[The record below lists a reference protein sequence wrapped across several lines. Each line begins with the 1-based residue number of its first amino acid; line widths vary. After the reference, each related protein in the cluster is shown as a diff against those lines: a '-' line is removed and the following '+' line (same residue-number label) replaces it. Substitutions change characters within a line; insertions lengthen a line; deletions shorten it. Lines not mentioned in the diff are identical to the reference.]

1 MKIDVTRRDL
11 LKFAGGAAA
20 GVMLTPAPWKAIDDL
35 AIWTQNWSWIP
46 VPPKG
51 PVTKRATVCSLCPA
65 GCPVEAR
72 CVGGLPVSL
81 RRLGAADAGALC
93 TLGLTGHHLAYHP
106 ARLTAPARILHGS
119 EGSRRVPVPLDTV
132 MGAIVREIGAAGV
145 DRRVAVL
152 DMRPGR
158 SVSWAWR
165 RLLDSIPGGV
175 LIPSPAREGSSLNAL
190 EAMKGSGSYG
200 IDPGNARTILSFGA
214 PLAEGWGAPESTYR
228 LLGGAQRDL
237 RLIQVEPLLSRTAQA
252 ADLWLPARPG
262 TETALALGLG
272 HLLLRGQAGAGA
284 GAADL
289 EAYSALT
296 ERFTPE
302 AVAALTGVPAAL
314 LVHAARK
321 LIENGPSLVIAGD
334 DAGTGRLGR
343 VCETAIMGL
352 NLLLGDAGR
361 SGGVV
366 ARAALPAPF
375 ETGSLAPEVELDRID
390 DRSIGLLLIDASEGD
405 LPMPWRVMQRKLA
418 EKAVIVAISPYL
430 AGTTERADYVI
441 PSAAYLETIHEMP
454 TPFDSPVASIRL
466 SAPLIEPRVAA
477 VDAGEFV
484 RRIAAAAQIDL
495 PEEWESSEW
504 LMKARVSRIH
514 ESGVGN
520 VTTPADG
527 AVQNVSELSSA
538 DGLWDALLAGG
549 HWQSEREEPAAS
561 PYLLLGGIAES
572 RWLAATSDR
581 AAQLTAVF
589 HVPRDV
595 SASAAVSPVVTKIY
609 QESGLRE
616 AERVAV
622 NPVTAQALGL
632 KRGSR
637 AKLVTAAAEMGVSL
651 VTDDAVMPGVIDVQP
666 GPTATA
672 LGVKRK
678 GEQHGLFDLF
688 AADEEGAWRSMNA
701 TLVEV

>member
-20 GVMLTPAPWKAIDDL
+20 GVMLTPVPWKAIDDL

-51 PVTKRATVCSLCPA
+51 PVTKRATVCALCPA

-72 CVGGLPVSL
+72 CVGGLPVSM

-106 ARLTAPARILHGS
+106 ARLTSPSRILHGGD
-119 EGSRRVPVPLDTV
+119 GSRRLPVPVDIV
-132 MGAIVREIGAAGV
+132 MSAVVREIGAATEE
-145 DRRVAVL
+145 RRVAVL

-175 LIPSPAREGSSLNAL
+175 VIPSPAREGSSLTAF
-190 EAMKGSGSYG
+190 ESIKGSGSYG

-214 PLAEGWGAPESTYR
+214 PLAEGWGAPESTFR
-228 LLGGAQRDL
+228 LLGGRERNL
-237 RLIQVEPLLSRTAQA
+237 RLIQVESRLSRTAQA
-252 ADLWLPARPG
+252 ADLWLAAKPG
-262 TETALALGLG
+262 TETAIALGLG
-272 HLLLRGQAGAGA
+272 HLLLKARPDAGS

-289 EAYSALT
+289 DDYFALT
-296 ERFTPE
+296 ERFGPD
-302 AVAALTGVPAAL
+302 AVAELTGVPAEAL
-314 LVHAARK
+314 VRAARE
-321 LIENGPSLVIAGD
+321 LIEYGPSLVIAGD

-343 VCETAIMGL
+343 VCETAISGL
-352 NLLLGDAGR
+352 NLLLSDTAR
-361 SGGVV
+361 SGCVMK
-366 ARAALPAPF
+366 RAALPAPF
-375 ETGSLAPEVELDRID
+375 ETASLAPEVELDRIS

-405 LPMPWRVMQRKLA
+405 LPMPWPVMQQKLA
-418 EKAVIVAISPYL
+418 ERAVVVAISPYL
-430 AGTTERADYVI
+430 AGTSARADYVI
-441 PSAAYLETIHEMP
+441 PSPAYLEAAHEMP
-454 TPFDSPVASIRL
+454 TPFDSPVASIRV
-466 SAPLIEPRVAA
+466 SAPLIEPRFES
-477 VDAGEFV
+477 VDAGALV
-484 RRIAAAAQIDL
+484 RAIAAAARIVL
-495 PEEWESSEW
+495 PEEWENSEW

-514 ESGVGN
+514 ENGRGS

-527 AVQNVSELSSA
+527 LVHSMSELASA
-538 DGLWDALLAGG
+538 DDLWDALLAGG
-549 HWQSEREEPAAS
+549 CWQSDREQALAS
-561 PYLLLGGIAES
+561 SYLLLGGIAES
-572 RWLAATSDR
+572 RWLAATSVHGDG
-581 AAQLTAVF
+581 LTAVF
-589 HVPRDV
+589 HAPRDV
-595 SASAAVSPVVTKIY
+595 SASAVVSPVVTKIY

-622 NPVTAQALGL
+622 NPVTARALGL

-637 AKLVTAAAEMGVSL
+637 AKLATAAAEMRVRL
-651 VTDDAVMPGVIDVQP
+651 VTDDAVMPGVIDVHP

-672 LGVKRK
+672 LGVRRK
-678 GEQHGLFDLF
+678 GEQHELADLF

-701 TLVEV
+701 TLVEA